1 MGTYLDGGDRDSQ
14 ARNQHDPSG
23 HCACGGTAKTFE
35 DQSPRGVAQRK
46 LNHLIA
52 QSPRTQQFAA
62 LQSFSAAP
70 PIQRKVY
77 RLRTSGRKWVST
89 ELPEQTF
96 DTQEQALAAEK
107 KKLSDDAQAEAER
120 ALEERPAVN
129 FQFVPPTS
137 APPTI
142 TDPTSLALHQHRAHF
157 GPLLTTGGHVHREQ
171 VSALLPSSSAPPS
184 ITKDTAFTG
193 KDTNAAIL
201 TSGPG
206 DVRHVFGPTGN
217 STSLDDLPGTDPF
230 AFHKSH
236 IFKQGQPPEGVTLP
250 DGRKKAHAEA
260 NAVHSQGFKGA
271 VKKNASDLSFVAEA
285 MGIDLSNLEDED
297 HLIAALGLPPVTT
310 DIVENR
316 TSCGSRGGSGYA
328 GGCNQEMADTV
339 PRYQSELDTHLPPGF
354 SFLATQTGLATFG
367 VSAAGSYRHEGNPGI
382 ITGAGGRIGTH
393 HAFDWK
399 TGQARHP
406 KENLQAYYAR
416 AYAHD
421 HEHEHEAQADDV
433 DEEEDVEEN
442 DDVGDTL
449 VPGTRGKRTLKS
461 NAEDHLRGTTAPAR
475 VKKRGKFTETEDE
488 PEPPPDHDHDHD
500 HDDSKE
506 EARDDTPP
514 APPPRRVVRRPRTKG
529 GKKK

>member
-23 HCACGGTAKTFE
+23 HCACGGTANTIE
-35 DQSPRGVAQRK
+35 DHSPRGVAQRK

-52 QSPRTQQFAA
+52 QSPRMQQFAA
-62 LQSFSAAP
+62 LQSFSGAAP
-70 PIQRKVY
+70 IQLTVKQ
-77 RLRTSGRKWVST
+77 LRTPGRKWVSS
-89 ELPEQTF
+89 ELPDQTF
-96 DTQEQALAAEK
+96 DTKEQALAAEK
-107 KKLSDDAQAEAER
+107 EKLDSDKKAAAAR
-120 ALEERPAVN
+120 AREERPEVD

-142 TDPTSLALHQHRAHF
+142 TDPTSLALHQHRPHF
-157 GPLLTTGGHVHREQ
+157 GPLLTTGGHVHRNQ

-184 ITKDTAFTG
+184 ITKNTAFTG

-206 DVRHVFGPTGN
+206 DIRHVFGPTGN

-230 AFHKSH
+230 EFHKNY

-250 DGRKKAHAEA
+250 DGRRTGHAEA
-260 NAVHSQGFKGA
+260 NAVHSLGFPGA
-271 VKKNASDLSFVAEA
+271 AKKNADDLSGLAELL
-285 MGIDLSNLEDED
+285 GIDLEDLEDED
-297 HLIAALGLPPVTT
+297 HLIGALSLPPVTT

-316 TSCGSRGGSGYA
+316 TSCGSRGKSGYG
-328 GGCNQEMADTV
+328 GGCNQEMEDTV
-339 PRYQSELDTHLPPGF
+339 PRYQSELDTHLPPSF
-354 SFLATQTGLATFG
+354 SFLATQTGLASFG

-416 AYAHD
+416 AHAHA
-421 HEHEHEAQADDV
+421 HDDV
-433 DEEEDVEEN
+433 DEEGEVSDDDEAEET
-442 DDVGDTL
+442 VK
-449 VPGTRGKRTLKS
+449 PGTRAKRVAKS
-461 NAEDHLRGTTAPAR
+461 SAHDESDDTDVPVRK
-475 VKKRGKFTETEDE
+475 KKRGRHAKSVPDA
-488 PEPPPDHDHDHD
+488 EPPVNHDR
-500 HDDSKE
+500 DDSKE
-506 EARDDTPP
+506 PVQDD
-514 APPPRRVVRRPRTKG
+514 PPPSPPTRRTTRRPGNGT
-529 GKKK
+529 KKK

>member
-23 HCACGGTAKTFE
+23 HCACGGTATTFE
-35 DQSPRGVAQRK
+35 DRSPRGVAQRK
-46 LNHLIA
+46 LNQLIT

-62 LQSFSAAP
+62 LQSFSGAA
-70 PIQRKVY
+70 PIQRTVKQ
-77 RLRTSGRKWVST
+77 LRTPGRKWVSS
-89 ELPEQTF
+89 ELPDQTF
-96 DTQEQALAAEK
+96 DTKEQALAAERK
-107 KKLSDDAQAEAER
+107 KVADDKEAEAAR
-120 ALEERPAVN
+120 ALEERPEVN

-157 GPLLTTGGHVHREQ
+157 GPLLTTGGHVHRNQ
-171 VSALLPSSSAPPS
+171 VSALLPSSSSAPS

-206 DVRHVFGPTGN
+206 DIRHVFGPTGN

-230 AFHKSH
+230 EFHKNH
-236 IFKQGQPPEGVTLP
+236 IFKQGRPPEGVTLP
-250 DGRKKAHAEA
+250 DGRRTAHAEA
-260 NAVHSQGFKGA
+260 NAVHSRGFTGA
-271 VKKNASDLSFVAEA
+271 VKKNASDLSAVAKLLD
-285 MGIDLSNLEDED
+285 IDLDNLDDED
-297 HLIAALGLPPVTT
+297 DLIAALGLPPVTT

-316 TSCGSRGGSGYA
+316 TSCGSHGKSGYG

-339 PRYQSELDTHLPPGF
+339 ARYQSELEAHLPPSF
-354 SFLATQTGLATFG
+354 SFLATQTGLASFG
-367 VSAAGSYRHEGNPGI
+367 LSAAGSYRHEGNPGI

-416 AYAHD
+416 AHA
-421 HEHEHEAQADDV
+421 HEHEAHDDV
-433 DEEEDVEEN
+433 DEEGEVSDDEEAEDTVK
-442 DDVGDTL
+442 
-449 VPGTRGKRTLKS
+449 PGTRAKRVVKS
-461 NAEDHLRGTTAPAR
+461 KSDDETSDTDIPKRP
-475 VKKRGKFTETEDE
+475 KKRGRHARDE
-488 PEPPPDHDHDHD
+488 PDAEPPTNHDR
-500 HDDSKE
+500 DDSKE
-506 EARDDTPP
+506 PVQDDP
-514 APPPRRVVRRPRTKG
+514 APSAPTRRTSRRSG
-529 GKKK
+529 NGSKKK